1 MYINGK
7 EVQLKPY
14 PLGWRAKIGHLT
26 PSHDEGY
33 GPYEFR
39 VMSPEGVVTLPTSVM
54 VRSLT
59 RDDLLQASRDA
70 VAGAK
75 MLATARVD
83 LINYIATAT
92 CFVLGNEGEAA
103 LVKSIEDATG
113 IRATAGGISVVK
125 ALQSFGAHKI
135 VCYTPYT
142 EAIAAIEREYFEK
155 AGFEIVGA
163 TDRTFVDPA
172 DVTKV
177 DPYEILADIVS
188 LWKQHRDADAVF
200 CVGGCFRT
208 LEVVEPIERIIG
220 IPVIGTQ
227 QANMWNDLRLC
238 GIEDRMTGLG
248 MLFDRPGPEAK

>member
-1 MYINGK
+1 MLINGK

-14 PLGWRAKIGHLT
+14 PLGYRATIGHLT

-59 RDDLLQASRDA
+59 RDDLLTASENA
-70 VAGAK
+70 VASAK

-92 CFVLGNEGEAA
+92 CFVLGNEGEAS

-113 IRATAGGISVVK
+113 IQATAGGISVTK
-125 ALQSFGAHKI
+125 ALRFFGANKI
-135 VCYTPYT
+135 LCYTPYT
-142 EAIAAIEREYFEK
+142 EAIAAIEREYFEN
-155 AGFEIVGA
+155 AGF
-163 TDRTFVDPA
+163 
-172 DVTKV
+172 
-177 DPYEILADIVS
+177 EILADIVT
-188 LWKQHRDADAVF
+188 LGKAHPEAEAVF

-208 LEVVEPIERIIG
+208 LEVVDKIEQIIG

-227 QANMWNDLRLC
+227 QANMWNDLRMC
-238 GIEDRMTGLG
+238 GIGDLITGLG
-248 MLFDRPGPEAK
+248 KLFEKPRL

>member
-1 MYINGK
+1 MLINGK

-14 PLGWRAKIGHLT
+14 PLGYRATIGHLT

-39 VMSPEGVVTLPTSVM
+39 VMSPEGVVTLPTSVL

-59 RDDLLQASRDA
+59 RDDLLTASEGA

-92 CFVLGNEGEAA
+92 CFVLGNEGEAE
-103 LVKSIEDATG
+103 LVKRIEDATG
-113 IRATAGGISVVK
+113 IQATAGGISVVK
-125 ALQSFGAHKI
+125 ALEFFGAKKI
-135 VCYTPYT
+135 LCYTPYT
-142 EAIAAIEREYFEK
+142 EAVAAIEREYFEK
-155 AGFEIVGA
+155 AGFEIIGEVN
-163 TDRTFVDPA
+163 RTFVNPA

-177 DPYEILADIVS
+177 DPYEILADIVT
-188 LWKQHRDADAVF
+188 LWKAHPDAEAVF

-208 LEVVEPIERIIG
+208 LEVVDKIEQIIG

-227 QANMWNDLRLC
+227 QANMWNDLRMC
-238 GIEDRMTGLG
+238 GIGDIITGLG
-248 MLFDRPGPEAK
+248 KLFEKSRL

>member
-1 MYINGK
+1 MLINGK

-14 PLGWRAKIGHLT
+14 PLGYRATIGHLT

-59 RDDLLQASRDA
+59 RDHLLTASEGA

-113 IRATAGGISVVK
+113 IQATAGGISVVK
-125 ALQSFGAHKI
+125 ALRFFGANKI
-135 VCYTPYT
+135 LCYTPYT

-155 AGFEIVGA
+155 AGFEIVGEMNK
-163 TDRTFVDPA
+163 TFVNPA

-177 DPYEILADIVS
+177 DPYEILADIVT
-188 LWKQHRDADAVF
+188 LAKAHPEAEAVF

-208 LEVVEPIERIIG
+208 LEVVDKIEKIIG

-227 QANMWNDLRLC
+227 QANMWNDLQMC
-238 GIEDRMTGLG
+238 GIDDIITGLG
-248 MLFDRPGPEAK
+248 QLFEKPRL